1 MNQAGL
7 AECIVRAAQ
16 ACHPYIQPVLYQS
29 ILTGGSTLFPRFAER
44 LQRELRPLVPE
55 EYQVKIISQ
64 ENPILGV
71 WRGGSVLASS
81 PDFESMCVTK
91 SEYEEMGSARC
102 RRRFF
107 H

>member
-1 MNQAGL
+1 M
-7 AECIVRAAQ
+7 
-16 ACHPYIQPVLYQS
+16 PDD
-29 ILTGGSTLFPRFAER
+29 
-44 LQRELRPLVPE
+44 
-55 EYQVKIISQ
+55 YQVKIIPQ
-64 ENPILGV
+64 EKYVCLSLSLSLALARTLLMSCYFVSPILGV

-107 H
+107 RSYV